1 MFFLNNKLQLQKLMG
16 KYLWSDCSLFFLPAW
31 SPGVSLFLQ
40 AFLRGHRIGIQQ
52 IRHCICTKSHFFNNL
67 HHQSVNA
74 TFPPNKSLYIILPL
88 SQNHHL
94 PMNWTA
100 EFIIYLFLGY
110 FLVLVKWNKQFFNS
124 LFSVQSGFNDLN
136 FFPLPPFLD
145 HLRVEVKRRIM
156 HRFSSVQ

>member
-1 MFFLNNKLQLQKLMG
+1 MVWLLLIL
-16 KYLWSDCSLFFLPAW
+16 
-31 SPGVSLFLQ
+31 SPCLVSGCLSLFLQ

-52 IRHCICTKSHFFNNL
+52 IRHCICTKSHFFILL

-74 TFPPNKSLYIILPL
+74 TPPPPIRVYILPL
-88 SQNHHL
+88 SQNHL

-100 EFIIYLFLGY
+100 EFIIYLFLGFVL
-110 FLVLVKWNKQFFNS
+110 FLVLVEWSKLFFNS
-124 LFSVQSGFNDLN
+124 LFSVRSGFNDLN
-136 FFPLPPFLD
+136 FFPSSPFFFLD